1 MARKRNK
8 SDLHAGRT
16 LTIEDWAIAALDEM
30 ADRGVDAVAVESLA
44 RSLGVT
50 KGSFYWHFANRNE
63 LISAALAEWER
74 RETDA
79 LLERAATEP
88 DPASRIRR
96 LIGEVNASRRASR
109 LYLALSNANK
119 PTLVRNYV
127 ERVAKRRFEFLHACY
142 LELEHDPESAHDWA
156 LMTFSVFLGTLQ
168 ARHDIPDQWPAAD
181 SRHFKRYVGFLID
194 SLIPVTTDIE
204 ESYPLSRSASAATP

>member
-1 MARKRNK
+1 MARKRDK
-8 SDLHAGRT
+8 SDLNAGRT

-50 KGSFYWHFANRNE
+50 KGSFYWHFANRDE

-109 LYLALSNANK
+109 LYLALSNANEPK
-119 PTLVRNYV
+119 LVRHYV

-142 LELEHDPESAHDWA
+142 LELEHDAESAHDWA

-168 ARHDIPDQWPAAD
+168 ARHDIPDQWPIAD
-181 SRHFKRYVGFLID
+181 SPHFKRYVEFLIG
-194 SLIPVTTDIE
+194 SLIPVTTDTE
-204 ESYPLSRSASAATP
+204 EPYPLSRSASVATP